1 MGPIGRFYVIR
12 DRLSQETVGPWPPP
26 HLCFVSP
33 SYIWPEL
40 QRKREGYRHSAG
52 KEADF
57 ENEFMC
63 RAPKML
69 EKNAD
74 PERRYTCVVIITVK
88 THCYWILGPQSDV
101 IGRW

>member
-1 MGPIGRFYVIR
+1 MSLGIGSHRRLWDPGLLPVSVLCLHPISGQNY
-12 DRLSQETVGPWPPP
+12 
-26 HLCFVSP
+26 
-33 SYIWPEL
+33 
-40 QRKREGYRHSAG
+40 KG
-52 KEADF
+52 KERDIDTQQ
-57 ENEFMC
+57 ERRLILNEFMC

-74 PERRYTCVVIITVK
+74 PERRYTCVVIITVI